1 MSVRRSCRCQ
11 KAGARLCGCYRAKL
25 RRIRVHDLRHGAA
38 SYLIAA
44 GVDIATVSRQLGH
57 ANVAI
62 TLSTYTHWVQSRAG
76 TDHTSKLE
84 AYLAEQNG
92 CVLVVG
98 DDSVGAPSAEVT
110 DKVGG
115 PGRIRTYNQGIMSP
129 LH

>member
-1 MSVRRSCRCQ
+1 MDHFNFRSQAFLPAVR
-11 KAGARLCGCYRAKL
+11 RAKL

-84 AYLAEQNG
+84 AYLAEKLLCIG
-92 CVLVVG
+92 CRRRI
-98 DDSVGAPSAEVT
+98 
-110 DKVGG
+110 
-115 PGRIRTYNQGIMSP
+115 GRGIERGSR
-129 LH
+129 